1 MLKNFLIGD
10 NPPHVVVAS
19 RLAAA
24 TVLSLCALSFWAV
37 LFI

>member
-10 NPPHVVVAS
+10 NPPNIIIAS
-19 RLAAA
+19 RLAGV
-24 TVLSLCALSFWAV
+24 TVLSLCALSFWAL